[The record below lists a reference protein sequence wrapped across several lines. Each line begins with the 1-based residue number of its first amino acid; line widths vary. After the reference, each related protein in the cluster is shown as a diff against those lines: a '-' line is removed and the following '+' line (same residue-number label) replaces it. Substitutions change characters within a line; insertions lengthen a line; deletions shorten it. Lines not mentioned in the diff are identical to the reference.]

1 MPKLTENAI
10 HKLQIPEGKREAW
23 LSDTDVQGLRVRATT
38 GGAKTFMACWADRAT
53 GERRREKLGA
63 WGAITLADARTA
75 ARAILGDVARG
86 EDPSEKRMLKR
97 KAATEAR
104 AAAALTLRVLVDQ
117 WAAIGLQKRKP
128 RYRAEATRAIAYAFQ
143 GQLEQPANQLTRS
156 AVVTTLDALTQAG
169 KTAMAGRTLAYG
181 RACFSWAR
189 KRGMLPE
196 NPFHDL
202 PISAGKVTRDRV
214 LTDAEVRAIW
224 VAASNLGWPFGPL
237 IQLLLLTA
245 QRREEVAG
253 MRWSEISA
261 DGTTWVIPAERA
273 KNGRAHVVHL
283 APAARDI
290 LATLPRFDGSDW
302 VFTTTGRST
311 VSGFSKAKER
321 LEAFMATNAG
331 DVRHKMPG
339 WRFHDFRRTAVSWM
353 ATAGHAPHIADRLLN
368 HVNVGIISA
377 VGAIYQRAE
386 FLEERKKC
394 LEDWAQYIVISHL
407 TLRIHD

>member
-38 GGAKTFMACWADRAT
+38 GGARTFMACWTDRAT

-63 WGAITLADARTA
+63 WGAITLADARAA

-97 KAATEAR
+97 KAAAEAK

-143 GQLEQPANQLTRS
+143 RQLDQPANQLTRN
-156 AVVTTLDALTQAG
+156 AVVTTLDALTHAG

-189 KRGMLPE
+189 KRGMLTE

-202 PISAGKVTRDRV
+202 PISAGKITRDRV

-224 VAASNLGWPFGPL
+224 VASSNLGWPFGPL

-261 DGTTWVIPAERA
+261 DGSTWVIPAERA

-283 APAARDI
+283 APAAREI
-290 LATLPRFDGSDW
+290 IAALPRLNSTDLIFS
-302 VFTTTGRST
+302 TTERTP

-321 LEAFMATNAG
+321 LQAIMAAST
-331 DVRHKMPG
+331 DPG
-339 WRFHDFRRTAVSWM
+339 APPLQVWRFHDFRRTAVSWM

-368 HVNVGIISA
+368 HLNVSAISA
-377 VGAIYQRAE
+377 VGAVYQRAE

-394 LEDWAQYIVISHL
+394 LEDWAQHVISL
-407 TLRIHD
+407 AASD

>member
-38 GGAKTFMACWADRAT
+38 GGARTFLACWTDRAT

-63 WGAITLADARTA
+63 WGAVTLADARTA

-97 KAATEAR
+97 KAATEAK
-104 AAAALTLRVLVDQ
+104 ATAALTLRVLVDQ

-128 RYRAEATRAIAYAFQ
+128 RYRAEATRALAYAFQ
-143 GQLEQPANQLTRS
+143 GQLDQPANQLTRS

-202 PISAGKVTRDRV
+202 PISTGKVTRDRV
-214 LTDAEVRAIW
+214 LTDAEVRSIW
-224 VAASNLGWPFGPL
+224 VAAPNLGWPFGPL

-253 MRWSEISA
+253 MRWSEVYA
-261 DGTTWVIPAERA
+261 DGSTWVIPAERA

-283 APAARDI
+283 APAAREI
-290 LATLPRFDGSDW
+290 ITALPRINSTDLL
-302 VFTTTGRST
+302 FTTTERT
-311 VSGFSKAKER
+311 PVSGFSKAKER
-321 LEAFMATNAG
+321 LQAIIAASADPAAQPMQE
-331 DVRHKMPG
+331 

-368 HVNVGIISA
+368 HVNVGAISA
-377 VGAIYQRAE
+377 VGAVYQRAE

-394 LEDWAQYIVISHL
+394 LDDWAARVISL
-407 TLRIHD
+407 AASD

>member
-38 GGAKTFMACWADRAT
+38 GGAKTFMACWTDRAT

-97 KAATEAR
+97 KAATEAK
-104 AAAALTLRVLVDQ
+104 AAAALTLRVLVEQ
-117 WAAIGLQKRKP
+117 WAVIGLQKRKA

-143 GQLEQPANQLTRS
+143 GQLDQPANQLTRN

-214 LTDAEVRAIW
+214 LTDTEVRAIW
-224 VAASNLGWPFGPL
+224 EASLNLGWPFGPL
-237 IQLLLLTA
+237 IRLLLLTA

-253 MRWSEISA
+253 MRWSEIST
-261 DGTTWVIPAERA
+261 DGSTWVIPAERA

-290 LATLPRFDGSDW
+290 IATLPRFDGSDW
-302 VFTTTGRST
+302 VFTTTGRSS

-331 DVRHKMPG
+331 DVRHKMLG

-368 HVNVGIISA
+368 HVNVGAISA
-377 VGAIYQRAE
+377 VGAVYQRAE
-386 FLEERKKC
+386 FLEERRQC
-394 LEDWAQYIVISHL
+394 LEAWSKHIIEG
-407 TLRIHD
+407 

>member
-38 GGAKTFMACWADRAT
+38 GGAKTFMACWTDRAT

-86 EDPSEKRMLKR
+86 EDPSEKRMRKR
-97 KAATEAR
+97 EAAAEAK
-104 AAAALTLRVLVDQ
+104 AAAALTLRVLVEQ

-143 GQLEQPANQLTRS
+143 GQLDQPANQLTRN
-156 AVVTTLDALTQAG
+156 AVVTTLDALTHAG

-189 KRGMLPE
+189 KRGMLAE
-196 NPFHDL
+196 NPFIDL
-202 PISAGKVTRDRV
+202 PLAAGKITRDRV

-224 VAASNLGWPFGPL
+224 VASSNLGWPFGPL

-245 QRREEVAG
+245 QRREEVGA
-253 MRWSEISA
+253 MCWAELSA
-261 DGTTWVIPAERA
+261 DGMTWIIPAERA
-273 KNGRAHVVHL
+273 KNGRAHIVHL

-290 LATLPRFDGSDW
+290 LETLPRFDGSDL
-302 VFTTTGRST
+302 VFTTTGRSSC
-311 VSGFSKAKER
+311 SGFSRAKAR
-321 LEAFMATNAG
+321 LEALMATNAG

-353 ATAGHAPHIADRLLN
+353 ASNGHSAFVADRLLN
-368 HVNVGIISA
+368 HLNVTAMSA
-377 VGAIYQRAE
+377 VGAVYQKAE
-386 FLEERKKC
+386 FLEERRQC
-394 LEDWAQYIVISHL
+394 LEAWAKHITEV
-407 TLRIHD
+407 

>member
-38 GGAKTFMACWADRAT
+38 GGAKTFMACWTDRAT

-97 KAATEAR
+97 KAATEAK
-104 AAAALTLRVLVDQ
+104 AAAALTLRVLVEQ
-117 WAAIGLQKRKP
+117 WAVIGLQKRKA

-143 GQLEQPANQLTRS
+143 GQLDQPANQLTRN

-214 LTDAEVRAIW
+214 LTDTEVRAIW
-224 VAASNLGWPFGPL
+224 EASLNLGWPFGPL
-237 IQLLLLTA
+237 IRLLLLTA

-261 DGTTWVIPAERA
+261 DGTTWVIPAGRA

-290 LATLPRFDGSDW
+290 LATLPRVDGSDW
-302 VFTTTGRST
+302 VFTTTGRSS

-331 DVRHKMPG
+331 DVRHKMPE

-368 HVNVGIISA
+368 HVNVGAISA
-377 VGAIYQRAE
+377 VGAVYQRAE
-386 FLEERKKC
+386 FFEERKQC
-394 LEDWAQYIVISHL
+394 LEAWAKHIV
-407 TLRIHD
+407 TA

>member
-1 MPKLTENAI
+1 MPKLTESAI
-10 HKLQIPEGKREAW
+10 SKLQIPVGKREAW
-23 LSDTDVQGLRVRATT
+23 LSDTDVQGLRVRATA
-38 GGAKTFMACWADRAT
+38 GGAKTFMACWTDRVS
-53 GERRREKLGA
+53 GERRRERLGA

-97 KAATEAR
+97 KAATEAK

-128 RYRAEATRAIAYAFQ
+128 RYRTEATRAIAYAFQ
-143 GQLEQPANQLTRS
+143 AQMEQPANQLSRG
-156 AVVTTLDALTQAG
+156 AVVGTLDALAQAG

-189 KRGMLPE
+189 KRGMVTE

-202 PISAGKVTRDRV
+202 PIATGKVSRDRV
-214 LTDAEVRAIW
+214 LSDAEVRAIW
-224 VAASNLGWPFGPL
+224 VASSSLGWPFGPL
-237 IQLLLLTA
+237 VQLLLLTA

-261 DGTTWVIPAERA
+261 DGTTWTIPAERA
-273 KNGRAHVVHL
+273 KNGRAHIVHL
-283 APAARDI
+283 APAARSI
-290 LATLPRFDGSDW
+290 ISSLPRIDGSDW
-302 VFTTTGRST
+302 VFSTTGRSS

-321 LEAFMATNAG
+321 LQAFIKGAG
-331 DVRHKMPG
+331 DSDAAQMPT

-353 ATAGHAPHIADRLLN
+353 ATAGHAPHVADRLLN
-368 HVNVGIISA
+368 HLTVGRISA
-377 VGAIYQRAE
+377 VGAVYQRAE
-386 FLEERKKC
+386 FLEERRVC
-394 LEDWAQYIVISHL
+394 LEGWANHL
-407 TLRIHD
+407 QGA